1 MTKLDLENTIRFYTD
16 WEVYNKYL
24 ASPEDNK
31 KSLNNPEAIE
41 AIENNVRLWKK
52 NMERVKSMNVA
63 FYFNSLKNNIYI

>member
-1 MTKLDLENTIRFYTD
+1 MRNGLLVKYGEIAIRGKNRYIFEDKL
-16 WEVYNKYL
+16 
-24 ASPEDNK
+24 
-31 KSLNNPEAIE
+31 IE